1 MEKGIIHSVTILN
14 LHPNRYLYEFGSQ
27 WNSSKQIGHTF
38 VNMKGAEAEQH
49 MDHQVLQHSKEYRVS
64 KTLRMGCGKKYNY
77 EVFMFFTCN
86 DSS

>member
-49 MDHQVLQHSKEYRVS
+49 MDHQVLQHSKEHRVQ
-64 KTLRMGCGKKYNY
+64 KTLRMGFGKK
-77 EVFMFFTCN
+77 
-86 DSS
+86 